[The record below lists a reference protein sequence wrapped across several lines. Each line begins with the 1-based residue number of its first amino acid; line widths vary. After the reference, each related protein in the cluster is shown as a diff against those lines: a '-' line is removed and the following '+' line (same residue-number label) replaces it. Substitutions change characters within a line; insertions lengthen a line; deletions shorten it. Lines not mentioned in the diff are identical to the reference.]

1 MAMVPRRA
9 GYARRGRSDRLNA
22 RAFLLPWRN
31 KERAGEMAMRF
42 GRLDLNLL
50 VALDALLT
58 ERSVSLAADR
68 LCLSQSATSSA
79 LGRLRDYFGDE
90 LLVVKGRN
98 MILTARAEEL
108 IEPVRAVL
116 EQIRSTIAIAPR
128 FDPATAD
135 RQVRI
140 MASDYT
146 TQVLLAEALASI
158 ARDAPGIRFEIQPM
172 STSPTEALERGLID
186 LLVSIDFAVSADH
199 PSQVL
204 FEDDYVVVGDRDNP
218 ALQGEVTREAYF
230 ALGHVSAR
238 FGAARMPAFD
248 EWFTRR
254 QKQQRR
260 IEVVA
265 PSFLTLPGLVIG
277 TRRITTM
284 HRRLAMQVAR
294 AFPVAIRELPFAIP
308 PIRQVVQWHLTN
320 NNDRALRWVVERL
333 EASARVVPEADGKVV
348 QLSSLPDIA
357 RDEIAIRF
365 QADSGTR

>member
-1 MAMVPRRA
+1 
-9 GYARRGRSDRLNA
+9 
-22 RAFLLPWRN
+22 
-31 KERAGEMAMRF
+31 MRF

-58 ERSVSLAADR
+58 EKSVSLAADR

-90 LLVVKGRN
+90 LLVVKGRH

-116 EQIRSTIAIAPR
+116 EQIRSTIAIAPA

-146 TQVLLAEALASI
+146 TQVLLAEALAQLEQ
-158 ARDAPGIRFEIQPM
+158 DAPNMRFEIQPM
-172 STSPTEALERGLID
+172 NTNPIEAIERGYID
-186 LLVSIDFAVSADH
+186 LLMTIDFAVSADH
-199 PSQVL
+199 PSHVL
-204 FEDDYVVVGDRDNP
+204 FEDDYVVVGDAQNP
-218 ALQGEVTREAYF
+218 ALQGEMTRERYF
-230 ALGHVSAR
+230 ELGHVTAR
-238 FGAARMPAFD
+238 FGRAQMPAFD

-265 PSFLTLPGLVIG
+265 PSFLSLPGLVLG
-277 TRRITTM
+277 TNRIVTM
-284 HRRLAMQVAR
+284 HRRLAQQVVQT
-294 AFPVAIRELPFAIP
+294 FPLVMRELPFAIP
-308 PIRQVVQWHLTN
+308 PIREVVQWHLTN
-320 NNDRALRWVVERL
+320 SNDKALRWVVERL
-333 EASARVVPEADGKVV
+333 EAVAQHRVQGASNVVPLEPVDEM
-348 QLSSLPDIA
+348 L
-357 RDEIAIRF
+357 RDEIAVRW
-365 QADSGTR
+365 QNDTGQR

>member
-1 MAMVPRRA
+1 
-9 GYARRGRSDRLNA
+9 
-22 RAFLLPWRN
+22 
-31 KERAGEMAMRF
+31 MRF

-90 LLVVKGRN
+90 LLVVKGRH

-116 EQIRSTIAIAPR
+116 EQIRSTIAITPP
-128 FDPATAD
+128 FDPETTD

-146 TQVLLAEALASI
+146 TQVLLAVAFAQLE
-158 ARDAPGIRFEIQPM
+158 RDAPRMRFEIQPM
-172 STSPTEALERGLID
+172 SISPIEAVERGAID
-186 LLVSIDFAVSADH
+186 LLVTIDFAVSADH
-199 PSQVL
+199 PSQFL
-204 FEDDYVVVGDRDNP
+204 FEDDYVVVGDANNS
-218 ALQGEVTREAYF
+218 ALKGEMSRERYF
-230 ALGHVSAR
+230 ELGHVTAR
-238 FGAARMPAFD
+238 FGRAQMPAFE

-265 PSFLTLPGLVIG
+265 PSFLALPGLVLG
-277 TRRITTM
+277 TNRIVTM
-284 HRRLAMQVAR
+284 HRRLAEQVVLNH
-294 AFPVAIRELPFAIP
+294 PLVMREMPFAIP
-308 PIRQVVQWHLTN
+308 PIREVVQWHITN
-320 NNDRALRWVVERL
+320 NNDRALRWVIERL
-333 EASARVVPEADGKVV
+333 EAAAQHRTKAPGNVVPIDSAEDARRD
-348 QLSSLPDIA
+348 QLA
-357 RDEIAIRF
+357 VHF
-365 QADSGTR
+365 QTETNALKP